1 MFKKTMVLGLIC
13 FFSALF
19 LSFAYLITTPIIAQQ
34 ELKSEKEGIS
44 DFLPGIDKIIEEKKG
59 EKTYYCCYKK
69 GEIVG
74 YGLIVFA
81 QGYASE
87 IKLMV
92 VIDKDKTIRGIRV
105 LEQRETPGLGAKIS
119 EDWFE
124 NQFKEKKAEDLIL
137 GEGIEAISGATI
149 SSQAVT
155 EAVRKSVEE
164 FEPKA
169 R

>member
-34 ELKSEKEGIS
+34 ELRSEKEGIS
-44 DFLPGIDKIIEEKKG
+44 DFLPGIDKIEKKKG
-59 EKTYYCCYKK
+59 ERTYYCCYKK
-69 GEIVG
+69 GEVVG

-81 QGYASE
+81 QGYASK

-92 VIDKDKTIRGIRV
+92 VIDKDKTIKGIRV

-137 GEGIEAISGATI
+137 GEDIEAISGATI

-164 FEPKA
+164 FKPE
-169 R
+169 RR